1 MCSNTDNFN
10 IEIHMYKIFKNK
22 TILITGGTGSFGQK
36 FVSTLLR
43 ESNIKKIKIFSRD
56 EQKQFY
62 MSQDYNNDSFP
73 NIRYLIGDVRDYERL
88 DMAMFGVDIVVHA
101 AAMKHVEAAEYNPF
115 ECIRTNVNG
124 AENVVRASL
133 KNNVEQVIALSTD
146 KACNPINLY
155 GASKLASDKIFIAAN
170 NLVGKRKTS
179 FSVVRY
185 GNVMGSNGSVLPL
198 FKSLLENGADFFPI
212 TDLRMTRFWITI
224 DQGTDFVISSLSN
237 MDGGEIFV
245 PKIPSIKITDLAKS
259 LDSNLPLKEI
269 GIKSGEKIHEIMLS
283 EEDAQFT
290 YDMGDYYILESNM
303 KFWDSRLKKHSK
315 LKKVNEGFSY
325 NSLNNTEWLTSENLI
340 DLMEKEFVTK

>member
-1 MCSNTDNFN
+1 MTLRNFK
-10 IEIHMYKIFKNK
+10 MDGFDFKSK
-22 TILITGGTGSFGQK
+22 SILITGGTGSFDRALVK
-36 FVSTLLR
+36 KLLM
-43 ESNIKKIKIFSRD
+43 ESKAERIIIYSRD

>member
-1 MCSNTDNFN
+1 MTLRNFK
-10 IEIHMYKIFKNK
+10 MDGFDFKSK
-22 TILITGGTGSFGQK
+22 SILITGGTGSFGRALVK
-36 FVSTLLR
+36 KLLM
-43 ESNIKKIKIFSRD
+43 ESKAERIIIYSRD

>member
-1 MCSNTDNFN
+1 MDGFD
-10 IEIHMYKIFKNK
+10 FKSK
-22 TILITGGTGSFGQK
+22 SILITGGTGSFGRALVK
-36 FVSTLLR
+36 KLLM
-43 ESNIKKIKIFSRD
+43 ESKAERIIIYSRD

>member
-1 MCSNTDNFN
+1 
-10 IEIHMYKIFKNK
+10 
-22 TILITGGTGSFGQK
+22 
-36 FVSTLLR
+36 
-43 ESNIKKIKIFSRD
+43 
-56 EQKQFY
+56 
-62 MSQDYNNDSFP
+62 
-73 NIRYLIGDVRDYERL
+73 
-88 DMAMFGVDIVVHA
+88 
-101 AAMKHVEAAEYNPF
+101 
-115 ECIRTNVNG
+115 
-124 AENVVRASL
+124 
-133 KNNVEQVIALSTD
+133 
-146 KACNPINLY
+146 
-155 GASKLASDKIFIAAN
+155 
-170 NLVGKRKTS
+170 
-179 FSVVRY
+179 
-185 GNVMGSNGSVLPL
+185 
-198 FKSLLENGADFFPI
+198 
-212 TDLRMTRFWITI
+212 MTRFWITI

>member
-1 MCSNTDNFN
+1 MTLRNFK
-10 IEIHMYKIFKNK
+10 MDGFDFKSK
-22 TILITGGTGSFGQK
+22 SILITGGTGSFGRALVK
-36 FVSTLLR
+36 KLLM
-43 ESNIKKIKIFSRD
+43 ESKAERIIIYSRD

-237 MDGGEIFV
+237 MRGGEIFV
-245 PKIPSIKITDLAKS
+245 PKIPSIKIIDLAKS